1 MNYNMRFL
9 KSTGLVLAL
18 SAGALQLNA
27 QAGRSLTLE
36 EAIDLGVQ
44 NSKQLRISQ
53 ARVDAAT
60 VSLKQAKERRL
71 PEIGASGSYL
81 RVTKP
86 TISMLYN
93 ANSGD
98 NGSGSG
104 SGGSEGSSTVPKVDQ
119 AMYVMANASLPL
131 FDGFKT
137 RYAIESARYVEQA
150 SRLDAETDRQAVI
163 QNLIG
168 AYTNLYKAN
177 ASVELVR
184 ENLRQTHQRTVDFTN
199 MEKNGLL
206 ARNDLLKAQ
215 LQESNI
221 QLALLDAESSLKTA
235 NTNMDLLLGLPEE
248 TVLSLDSNSFTP
260 KKETQNL
267 SYWEET
273 AFSNR
278 SDAKSV
284 DLHAKAA
291 VSNIKSARGGYYP
304 TLKLS
309 GGYVALNVPN
319 FIRVS
324 DAWNGGVG
332 VSYSVSSLW
341 KTPTAVAA
349 AKAQLQEVEASRD
362 LLADNIKLEVSKAY
376 EDYLLSLKKIDVYAE
391 AVEQA
396 NENYRIVKNKHE
408 NSLATTTDLLDA
420 NVDQLMAK
428 LNHDYSKADA
438 EVAYNKLLQASG
450 TLKTIKK

>member
-1 MNYNMRFL
+1 MRFL

-18 SAGALQLNA
+18 SAGTLQLSA
-27 QAGRSLTLE
+27 QANRSLTLD

-53 ARVDAAT
+53 AKIDAAT
-60 VSLKQAKERRL
+60 ASLKQAKDRRL
-71 PEIGASGSYL
+71 PDVSASGSYL
-81 RVTKP
+81 RVSKP
-86 TISMLYN
+86 TIALLYSSN
-93 ANSGD
+93 SSNSG
-98 NGSGSG
+98 GGSG
-104 SGGSEGSSTVPKVDQ
+104 SGGDEGSSSPMPKVDQ
-119 AMYVMANASLPL
+119 AMYVMANAGLPL

-137 RYAIESARYVEQA
+137 RYAIESAKYLEQA
-150 SRLDAETDRQAVI
+150 AKLDAETDRQAVI
-163 QNLIG
+163 QNVIG

-177 ASVELVR
+177 ASVELVK
-184 ENLRQTHQRTVDFTN
+184 ENLRQTHQRTMDFTN

-235 NTNMDLLLGLPEE
+235 NINMDLLLGLPEE
-248 TVLSLDSNSFTP
+248 TQLSLDTNGFKP
-260 KKETQNL
+260 KQEIQGL
-267 SYWEET
+267 AYWEEA

-278 SDAKSV
+278 NDAKSL
-284 DLHAKAA
+284 DLRTKAA
-291 VSNIKSARGGYYP
+291 DANIKSARGGYYP

-309 GGYVALNVPN
+309 GGYVALNIPN
-319 FIRVS
+319 FVRVT

-332 VSYSVSSLW
+332 LSYSLSSLW
-341 KTPTAVAA
+341 KTPAAITA
-349 AKAQLQEVEASRD
+349 AKAQLHEAEASRD
-362 LLADNIKLEVSKAY
+362 LLADNIRLEVNKAY
-376 EDYLLSLKKIDVYAE
+376 EDYVLSLKKIDVYAE

-428 LNHDYSKADA
+428 LNHAYSKADA
-438 EVAYNKLLQASG
+438 EVAYNRLLQVTG
-450 TLKTIKK
+450 ILKQTNK